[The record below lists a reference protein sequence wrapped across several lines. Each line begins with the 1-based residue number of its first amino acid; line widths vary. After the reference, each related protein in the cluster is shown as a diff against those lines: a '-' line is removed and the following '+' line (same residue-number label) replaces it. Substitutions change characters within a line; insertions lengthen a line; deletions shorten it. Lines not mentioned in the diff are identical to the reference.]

1 MSRNLLHHNK
11 LNDFKNFL
19 ISYKIPYRNGQG
31 EFQVMQVLV
40 DGKWQPV
47 YNRLHAT
54 EHYTVVR
61 PLEGLV
67 EMFISENKRARTD

>member
-11 LNDFKNFL
+11 LVDFKNFL
-19 ISYKIPYRNGQG
+19 NSYKIPVRSGRG
-31 EFQVMQVLV
+31 EFQVMQVYL
-40 DGKWQPV
+40 DEKWHAV
-47 YNRLHAT
+47 YNRLHAK

-67 EMFISENKRARTD
+67 EMFIAESK

>member
-1 MSRNLLHHNK
+1 MSRNLLHINK

-19 ISYKIPYRNGQG
+19 NSYKIPFRSGRG
-31 EFQVMQVLV
+31 EFQVMQVYL
-40 DGKWQPV
+40 DGKWQVV
-47 YNRLHAT
+47 YSRLHAK

-67 EMFISENKRARTD
+67 EMFIAENKL

>member
-19 ISYKIPYRNGQG
+19 ISYKIPYRKGQG
-31 EFQVMQVLV
+31 DFQVMQVLV

-47 YNRLHAT
+47 YNRLQSK

-67 EMFISENKRARTD
+67 EMFINENKRARTN